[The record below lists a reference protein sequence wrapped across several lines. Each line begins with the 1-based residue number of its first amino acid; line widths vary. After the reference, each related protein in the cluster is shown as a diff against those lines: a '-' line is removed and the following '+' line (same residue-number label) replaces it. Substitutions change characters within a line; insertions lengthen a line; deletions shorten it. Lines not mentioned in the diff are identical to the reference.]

1 MSRMVFV
8 RLADPS
14 HRMPHPSNPQIDFP
28 AEGMAVEAEHPVWMQ
43 LIADG
48 SLTGAEPETQTPGLK
63 PKKEKD

>member
-1 MSRMVFV
+1 
-8 RLADPS
+8 
-14 HRMPHPSNPQIDFP
+14 
-28 AEGMAVEAEHPVWMQ
+28 MAVEAEHPVWMQ